1 MKTNLNES
9 SARGKNSAYSCNGA
23 SNHSNIER
31 EENDFYATP
40 PIATKTLVNYI
51 NEYYPEIKEKVIWEC
66 ACGKGDIS
74 KVLKENGFKVDSTDI
89 IDRGYGI
96 CGEEMNFLSFNNGN
110 LPFGNYNIITNPP
123 YKYAQ
128 QFVEKAMEIMKVDN
142 YCCMLLKLTFL
153 EGKKRYEMFKKYPPM
168 KVLVFSDRIN
178 CALGGDFE
186 STNEIGGAVCYAWY
200 IWKKGYQGKTEIDWL
215 RV

>member
-1 MKTNLNES
+1 MGKLHLKETSE
-9 SARGKNSAYSCNGA
+9 RGKNSAYTCNGA

-74 KVLKENGFKVDSTDI
+74 KVLIENGYKVTSSDI
-89 IDRGYGI
+89 IDRGYGV
-96 CGEEMNFLSFNNGN
+96 CGEEMNFLESK
-110 LPFGNYNIITNPP
+110 LKIDYNIITNPP
-123 YKYAQ
+123 YKYAKE
-128 QFVEKAMEIMKVDN
+128 FVEKAMELITDDN

-153 EGKKRYEMFKKYPPM
+153 EGKKRYDMFKKYPPM

-186 STNEIGGAVCYAWY
+186 NTNENGGAVCYAWY

>member
-1 MKTNLNES
+1 MKTKLNES

-40 PIATKTLVNYI
+40 PIATKVLVNYLKE
-51 NEYYPEIKEKVIWEC
+51 NYPNIKDKIIWEP
-66 ACGKGDIS
+66 ACGKGHIS
-74 KVLKENGFKVDSTDI
+74 EVLKENGYLVFSSDI
-89 IDRGYGI
+89 IDRGYGM
-96 CGEEMNFLSFNNGN
+96 CGEEMNFLESKDKVD
-110 LPFGNYNIITNPP
+110 YNIITNPP
-123 YKYAQ
+123 YKFAKE
-128 QFVEKAMEIMKVDN
+128 FVEKAMELITDDN

-153 EGKKRYEMFKKYPPM
+153 EGKKRYPMFKKYPPM

-186 STNEIGGAVCYAWY
+186 NTDEFGGAVCYAWY
-200 IWKKGYQGKTEIDWL
+200 IWKKRYNGNTEIDWL

>member
-1 MKTNLNES
+1 MLNLKEQTQ
-9 SARGKNSAYSCNGA
+9 RGKNSAYSCNGA

-74 KVLKENGFKVDSTDI
+74 KVLKENGFRVNSTDI
-89 IDRGYGI
+89 IDRGYGV
-96 CGEEMNFLSFNNGN
+96 CGEELNFLNFTHQMNS
-110 LPFGNYNIITNPP
+110 NIITNPP

-128 QFVEKAMEIMKVDN
+128 QFVEKAMEIMTDDN
-142 YCCMLLKLTFL
+142 YCCML
-153 EGKKRYEMFKKYPPM
+153 
-168 KVLVFSDRIN
+168 
-178 CALGGDFE
+178 
-186 STNEIGGAVCYAWY
+186 
-200 IWKKGYQGKTEIDWL
+200 
-215 RV
+215 